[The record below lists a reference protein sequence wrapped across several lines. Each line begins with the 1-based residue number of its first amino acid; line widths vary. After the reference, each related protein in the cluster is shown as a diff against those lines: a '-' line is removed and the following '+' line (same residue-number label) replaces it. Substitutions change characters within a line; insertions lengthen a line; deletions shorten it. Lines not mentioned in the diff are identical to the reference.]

1 MMNTKLAARSLVLML
16 AIASF
21 ATAQDE
27 KKNSSDKKGEETNG
41 LKVGDKA
48 PDFEVETFDE
58 KTVTLSERFG
68 KDGKPVI
75 LLFSR
80 ANW

>member
-1 MMNTKLAARSLVLML
+1 MNTKLAARSLVLML

-27 KKNSSDKKGEETNG
+27 KKNSSDKKREETNG

>member
-1 MMNTKLAARSLVLML
+1 MNTKLPACSLVLML

-21 ATAQDE
+21 TTAQDE
-27 KKNSSDKKGEETNG
+27 KKNSSDKKSEETNG

>member
-1 MMNTKLAARSLVLML
+1 MKRLLL
-16 AIASF
+16 AICLAGFASML
-21 ATAQDE
+21 TAQ
-27 KKNSSDKKGEETNG
+27 ET

-48 PDFEVETFDE
+48 PDFEVASFDDATI
-58 KTVTLSERFG
+58 KLSERFG
-68 KDGKPVI
+68 DSGKPTI